1 MNGEA
6 CGKPENPTLY
16 GDELLIFSLFLQL
29 KMKNQAANPSFSTA
43 C

>member
-1 MNGEA
+1 MSGEV
-6 CGKPENPTLY
+6 CGKPENPTPH
-16 GDELLIFSLFLQL
+16 GDESLIFSLFLQL